1 VLNPDSGRSGAFM
14 AQSAAGP
21 RVLIVEDQLSL
32 GMHLA
37 AILEDCGY
45 EPVGP
50 ACTVITALP
59 LAIGEPLDAALLD
72 IYLID
77 QKVEPVA
84 SVLQR
89 RGIPFGFVTA
99 YSRDHLPPAFQTRP
113 YVNKPFTDQEV
124 RTLLSL
130 LTGPASTIAAAPAP
144 LR

>member
-1 VLNPDSGRSGAFM
+1 MEPKRRILVDIYSGRSGARM
-14 AQSAAGP
+14 AQSAAMP

-37 AILEDCGY
+37 AILEDCGC

-50 ACTVITALP
+50 ACTVTTALP
-59 LAIGEPLDAALLD
+59 LAIGESLDAALLD

-77 QKVEPVA
+77 QKVEPIA

-89 RGIPFGFVTA
+89 RGIPFGFVTG
-99 YSRDHLPPAFQTRP
+99 YSRDHLPPAFQMHP

-124 RTLLSL
+124 RTLVSMLM
-130 LTGPASTIAAAPAP
+130 
-144 LR
+144 